1 MKRLFLICICVLITL
16 PSFGKV
22 LAHSASTE
30 WMKRGEEKLNAARS
44 NTTYY
49 FKIVQISSDNLDAAR
64 NQRVHQLGVSI
75 GTRNQLS
82 GKALTE
88 IENVVGDNP
97 SSKETFKLVFGNDIE
112 SDVFYTRYIDEY
124 WEYVSYPDGSRGYE
138 YYALFAVSET
148 ANAPIYDEFST
159 TTSYGIK
166 PVIMSLI
173 PGWGQM
179 YKGSTTKGVII
190 LAAEVAAIGGI
201 IYTENE
207 RASYESKMRSQ
218 PNFAKQYKT
227 KMDNFETARNCCIG
241 AAAAIYV
248 YNLIDAVV
256 APGARRVVVKPRN
269 LHLAPVASKNFSG
282 VTLSYNF

>member
-1 MKRLFLICICVLITL
+1 MKRLFLICICALITL

-190 LAAEVAAIGGI
+190 LAAEVAAIGGV

>member
-1 MKRLFLICICVLITL
+1 MKHLFLICICVLITL

-173 PGWGQM
+173 PGWAQM

-256 APGARRVVVKPRN
+256 AQGARRVVVKPRN

>member
-201 IYTENE
+201 IFTENE

-269 LHLAPVASKNFSG
+269 LHFAPVASKNFSG

>member
-1 MKRLFLICICVLITL
+1 MKRLFLICVCAMICI
-16 PSFGKV
+16 PSFCKV

-30 WMKRGEEKLNAARS
+30 WMRRGEEKLNAKRS
-44 NTTYY
+44 NYSYY
-49 FKIVQISSDNLDAAR
+49 FKIVKISSENLDAAR
-64 NQRVHQLGVSI
+64 KQRVNQLGVSI

-88 IENVVGDNP
+88 IENVVGDSP
-97 SSKETFKLVFGNDIE
+97 SSKETFKLIFGNNIE
-112 SDVFYTRYIDEY
+112 SDVFYTRYVDEY

-159 TTSYGIK
+159 TTSYGFK
-166 PVIMSLI
+166 PVVMSLI

-179 YKGSTTKGVII
+179 YKGSTAKGITL

-201 IYTENE
+201 IFTENE
-207 RASYESKMRSQ
+207 RATYESKMRSQ
-218 PNFAKQYKT
+218 PNFARQYKT
-227 KMDNFETARNCCIG
+227 KVDNYETARNCCIG

-248 YNLIDAVV
+248 YNLIDAIV
-256 APGARRVVVKPRN
+256 APGTKRVVVKPRN
-269 LHLAPVASKNFSG
+269 MQFTPVASKDFSG
-282 VTLSYNF
+282 VTLSYRF